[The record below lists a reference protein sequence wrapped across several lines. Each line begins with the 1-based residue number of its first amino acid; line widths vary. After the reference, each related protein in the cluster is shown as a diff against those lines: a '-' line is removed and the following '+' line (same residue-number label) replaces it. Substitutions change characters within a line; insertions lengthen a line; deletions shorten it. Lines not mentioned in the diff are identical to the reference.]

1 MSLLAAAIGV
11 GAASSI
17 LNTYLQYNE
26 NQYQHHLQ
34 KDIFN
39 REDASIQRR
48 VADLKAA
55 GLSPVLAAGQ
65 GAGTGGVVSTTV
77 PQTDLSDRVL
87 SAMSLM
93 KMEAD
98 ISKTR
103 AEESLINLQKDK
115 IPAEIKALGSQAA
128 NAAANAYK
136 TSQEARKVKIDVE
149 NAETTGQT
157 GQSLFG
163 KIANDIMGAGKS
175 AVKNL
180 QKEHAEKAAG
190 KPKSRT
196 GFEPKNNLN
205 EKLRE
210 LKERPL
216 YEY

>member
-1 MSLLAAAIGV
+1 MSLTAGLV
-11 GAASSI
+11 GAAVGGSV
-17 LNTYLQYNE
+17 LNSYLQWRENE
-26 NQYQHHLQ
+26 YQHDLQ
-34 KDIFN
+34 RDIFN
-39 REDASIQRR
+39 REDTSIQRR

-65 GAGTGGVVSTTV
+65 GAGTGGTVSTTV

-103 AEESLINLQKDK
+103 AEESLIDLQKSK
-115 IPAEIKALGSQAA
+115 VPSEISNLSAQAKKTTA
-128 NAAANAYK
+128 DAYK
-136 TSQEARKVKIDVE
+136 SSQEGRVAKVTADNIT
-149 NAETTGQT
+149 TTGQS
-157 GQSLFG
+157 GSSWFG
-163 KIANDIMGAGKS
+163 KAYNDVVGGASKAVEVLKKEQVEKS
-175 AVKNL
+175 KGV
-180 QKEHAEKAAG
+180 Q
-190 KPKSRT
+190 KSRS
-196 GFEPKNNLN
+196 GFEPKANLN